1 MTNICHHG
9 TYLYDAEFANKLA
22 DSFDAWQSDKGLYHC
37 YHEPYSH
44 LLGNRTIESFLEIG
58 LFLKDDNPATD
69 LHAWANIFPEAKIY
83 GADRKRH
90 LLFNNDRISTFYVDQ
105 DSKES
110 LEDLKKQLPDKIDV
124 VLDDA
129 SHIFEKTVRT
139 FESLYEKVADGGLY
153 LIEDILIRRYSD
165 TDWEQNIDQLL
176 GYFANTGL
184 KYEAFSTSAIRR
196 CVDSIVLAV
205 YK

>member
-1 MTNICHHG
+1 MSKIRQHG
-9 TYLYDAEFANKLA
+9 TYLYDPGFADFLA
-22 DSFDAWQSDKGLYHC
+22 NSFHLYRSDKASYHS
-37 YHEPYSH
+37 YQEPYSH
-44 LLGNRTIESFLEIG
+44 LLSGRNITSFLEIG
-58 LFLKDDNPATD
+58 LFLNDDNSDTD
-69 LHAWANIFPEAKIY
+69 LNAWANVFPEAKIY

-110 LEDLKKQLPDKIDV
+110 LEDLKKELPDKIDV
-124 VLDDA
+124 ILDDA

-184 KYEAFSTSAIRR
+184 KYEAFSTSTIRQ
-196 CVDSIVLAV
+196 CVDSIVLAIH
-205 YK
+205 K